1 MLIVFPCLIVT
12 GLNLKLIQHFRE
24 HHFSFREGRQPNS
37 TQGFILSWEKNQ
49 RMLLHEKKLYITL
62 SLFISSKLKVE
73 VVFCVNA

>member
-1 MLIVFPCLIVT
+1 MLIVFPSLIVT

-37 TQGFILSWEKNQ
+37 RLHSLLGKNQ
-49 RMLLHEKKLYITL
+49 RMLLHEKKLYITF